1 VAIPALVVPIA
12 SLACSGSAHIELR
25 EAGVYALDQE
35 DIVVAQPR
43 LGDCRSDELA
53 LSWRGHEVP
62 LRVVGDRDGKFAP
75 GAHIEWVGEALHG
88 PSSWFD
94 TYTLD
99 NAYILSAAPGTHAR
113 LRAATAA
120 GVGIPA
126 RLVRRAHFEQQNE
139 LIRLNRQTM
148 KQGDEP
154 DIWEWAKLTYVDAKP
169 FTVDF
174 DLPDLAATDAAGT
187 TVDMLLDFRGISYIV
202 PVKDAAKPLDHVV
215 EVQVNGRPAT
225 VLNWDGRAETSKKI
239 ALPRAALKPRGN
251 VLSLRIPERVRPG
264 GTGKAIVDQVMFNW
278 LEVAYPING
287 DLTAS
292 AAPLQI
298 AAGAKAPASVEL
310 SATAGTAVSL
320 YAADGSLHAATAG
333 ANRRVRFA
341 DLAPGVDLYPVIG
354 SALRKPS
361 AVRAVADID
370 LRNPGAGYDYL
381 IVSHASLIDAVQP
394 LAEFHRRHG
403 LKVGLVDVEQIY
415 DVFNNGIVHPS
426 AIRDLIAWGREH
438 WSVKPRYVLLV
449 GTASF
454 DIRESGK
461 PVTLQPDSFSRA
473 TGVPFS
479 KRSDIVA
486 GAGTQAANRNLIP
499 TWQYPSDEGQS
510 ASDNPFVVP
519 LGTEHEPALAIG
531 RFPVVTAAQAEAVVR
546 KTIDYAAAPNLG
558 AWRHRV
564 MLIANEN
571 SSFQGASDTLAVG
584 LGQKGFTAEKI
595 YGNPAELDNV
605 AREAEISESLNSGE
619 LLVHFLGHGGRLIWR
634 TGPPDFKKNH
644 DLFTLDD
651 VSDLR
656 NGGHLPM
663 VLSMTCFS
671 APFDNPNEDSIGE
684 RFLREPDRGAVA
696 VFAASWTNAPNLQ
709 FSKKLVDEL
718 TQPGRPIGDAILAA
732 KKETSDHT
740 MVEMYNLLGDPAL
753 VLKLPQERVQIVRN
767 RERWTDRIG
776 VRVPESG
783 FGGAVTVDWIDEKGS
798 AVQSRTYEARDSQFE
813 LAVPPNAATVRI
825 YAANFRTG
833 RDALGSLD
841 LRLSVPTPVA
851 AARRTW
857 TIGKSAATMRAKA
870 GLEQP
875 AATTRALAGP
885 EKPPVKVTPALTKSK
900 PDVIGHFSFDAPA
913 DTRAMPPVENSRD
926 GDKSLRSGTAVEPK
940 KRGKCPPQQQC
951 Q

>member
-1 VAIPALVVPIA
+1 MSPVRLITWIAVAIPALVVPIA

-25 EAGVYALDQE
+25 EAGVYALDRE
-35 DIVVAQPR
+35 DIVAAQPG

-62 LRVVGDRDGKFAP
+62 LRVVGDRDGKFTQ

-99 NAYILSAAPGTHAR
+99 NAYILSAAPGTHSR
-113 LRAATAA
+113 LRAANG
-120 GVGIPA
+120 GVGSPA

-154 DIWEWAKLTYVDAKP
+154 DIWEWAKLTHVDAKP
-169 FTVDF
+169 FTIDF
-174 DLPDLAATDAAGT
+174 DLPDLAATDAAGKA
-187 TVDMLLDFRGISYIV
+187 VDMLLDFRGISYII
-202 PVKDAAKPLDHVV
+202 KSKERAKPFDHVV
-215 EVQVNGRPAT
+215 EVQVNGHPTT
-225 VLNWDGRAETSKKI
+225 VFNWDGRAETSKKI
-239 ALPRAALKPRGN
+239 ALPRAVLKPHGN
-251 VLSLRIPERVRPG
+251 VLSLRIPERVRPD
-264 GTGKAIVDQVMFNW
+264 GTGEAIIDQVMFNW
-278 LEVAYPING
+278 LEVSYPING
-287 DLTAS
+287 DLAAS
-292 AAPLQI
+292 VAPLQI
-298 AAGAKAPASVEL
+298 ATGAKAPASVEL
-310 SATAGTAVSL
+310 SAAAGAVVSL
-320 YAADGSLHAATAG
+320 YADDGSLHVATAG
-333 ANRRVRFA
+333 ASKRVRFA
-341 DLAPGVDLYPVIG
+341 DLAPGIDIYPVIG
-354 SALRKPS
+354 SALRQPS
-361 AVRAVADID
+361 AVRAVADTE

-394 LAEFHRRHG
+394 LAEFHRRNG
-403 LKVGLVDVEQIY
+403 LKVGLVDVAQVY

-461 PVTLQPDSFSRA
+461 PVSLQPDSFDRR
-473 TGVPFS
+473 TGVPFI
-479 KRSDIVA
+479 KRSDIVG

-499 TWQYPSDEGQS
+499 TWQFPSDEGQS

-519 LGTEHEPALAIG
+519 PGKDHEPALAIG
-531 RFPVVTAAQAEAVVR
+531 RFPVVTAAEAEAVVR
-546 KTIDYAAAPNLG
+546 KTIDYASATNVG

-564 MLIANEN
+564 MLIANE
-571 SSFQGASDTLAVG
+571 SPAFQSASDKLAVG
-584 LGQKGFTAEKI
+584 LGQKGYTAEKI
-595 YGNPAELDNV
+595 YGNPAEGDNV
-605 AREAEISESLNSGE
+605 ARQTEISEGLNGGE
-619 LLVHFLGHGGRLIWR
+619 LLVHFIGHGGRLIWR

-644 DLFTLDD
+644 DLFTLED
-651 VSDLR
+651 VSNLR
-656 NGGHLPM
+656 NGAYLPM

-684 RFLREPDRGAVA
+684 RLLREPDRGAVA
-696 VFAASWTNAPNLQ
+696 VFAASWTNAPDPQ

-718 TQPGRPIGDAILAA
+718 MQPGRPIGDAIVAA

-767 RERWTDRIG
+767 RDRWTDRIG
-776 VRVPESG
+776 VRVPEPG

-798 AVQSRTYEARDSQFE
+798 AVQSKTYEARDSQFE
-813 LAVPPNAATVRI
+813 LAVPPNVATVRI

-841 LRLSVPTPVA
+841 LRPPA
-851 AARRTW
+851 PAPGKRTW
-857 TIGKSAATMRAKA
+857 RIGKSAATTGAKA
-870 GLEQP
+870 GPQQ
-875 AATTRALAGP
+875 
-885 EKPPVKVTPALTKSK
+885 PPVKVTPALTRPK
-900 PDVIGHFSFDAPA
+900 PDVISHFSFDAPA
-913 DTRAMPPVENSRD
+913 DGHARAPAENSQN
-926 GDKSLRSGTAVEPK
+926 GGKSLRGGTAVEPK
-940 KRGKCPPQQQC
+940 RAKCPPQQQC

>member
-1 VAIPALVVPIA
+1 MSPVRLITWIAVAIPALVVPIA

-25 EAGVYALDQE
+25 EAGVYALDQA
-35 DIVVAQPR
+35 DIVAAQPH

-62 LRVVGDRDGKFAP
+62 LRVVGDREGKFAP

-113 LRAATAA
+113 LRAATG
-120 GVGIPA
+120 GVGSPT
-126 RLVRRAHFEQQNE
+126 RLVRRAHFEEQNE

-154 DIWEWAKLTYVDAKP
+154 DIWEWAKLTHVDAKP

-202 PVKDAAKPLDHVV
+202 QFKEGAKPFDHVV

-225 VLNWDGRAETSKKI
+225 ALNWDGRAETSKKI
-239 ALPRAALKPRGN
+239 ALPRAVLKPRGN
-251 VLSLRIPERVRPG
+251 VLSLRIPERVRPD
-264 GTGKAIVDQVMFNW
+264 GTGEAIIDQVMFNW
-278 LEVAYPING
+278 LEVAYPISG

-292 AAPLQI
+292 VAPLQI
-298 AAGAKAPASVEL
+298 AMGAKAPASVEL
-310 SATAGTAVSL
+310 SAAAGAVVSL
-320 YAADGSLHAATAG
+320 YAADGSVHVATAG
-333 ANRRVRFA
+333 ADKRVRFA
-341 DLAPGVDLYPVIG
+341 DLAAGVDLYPMIG
-354 SALRKPS
+354 SAPRKPS
-361 AVRAVADID
+361 AVRAVADAD
-370 LRNPGAGYDYL
+370 LRNPGGGYDYL
-381 IVSHASLIDAVQP
+381 IVSHASLIDAVRP
-394 LAEFHRRHG
+394 LAEFHRRNG
-403 LKVGLVDVEQIY
+403 LKVGIVDVAQVY
-415 DVFNNGIVHPS
+415 DTFNDGIVHPS
-426 AIRDLIAWGREH
+426 AIRDMIAWGREH

-461 PVTLQPDSFSRA
+461 PVSLQPESFNRQ

-479 KRSDIVA
+479 KRSDVVE
-486 GAGTQAANRNLIP
+486 GTGTQAANRNLIP

-519 LGTEHEPALAIG
+519 AGKDHEPALAIG
-531 RFPVVTAAQAEAVVR
+531 RFPVVTAAEAEAVVR
-546 KTIDYAAAPNLG
+546 KTIDYASATNVG

-564 MLIANEN
+564 MLIANEYP
-571 SSFQGASDTLAVG
+571 SFQTASDKLAVG
-584 LGQKGFTAEKI
+584 LGQKGYTSEKI
-595 YGNPAELDNV
+595 YGNPAEADNV
-605 AREAEISESLNSGE
+605 ARQAEISEGLNNGE

-651 VSDLR
+651 VSNLR
-656 NGGHLPM
+656 NGTHLPM

-684 RFLREPDRGAVA
+684 RLLREPDRGAVA

-709 FSKKLVDEL
+709 FSKMLVDEL
-718 TQPGRPIGDAILAA
+718 MQPARPIGDAILAA
-732 KKETSDHT
+732 KKQTSDHT

-753 VLKLPQERVQIVRN
+753 VLKLPQDRVQIVRN
-767 RERWTDRIG
+767 RDRWTDRIG
-776 VRVPESG
+776 VRVPEPG
-783 FGGAVTVDWIDEKGS
+783 FGGAVTVDWIDESG
-798 AVQSRTYEARDSQFE
+798 AVVRSTTYEARDSQFE
-813 LAVPPNAATVRI
+813 LAVPRNAASVRI

-841 LRLSVPTPVA
+841 FRPPAPA
-851 AARRTW
+851 AASSWENLRRRGTKP
-857 TIGKSAATMRAKA
+857 GS
-870 GLEQP
+870 EQ
-875 AATTRALAGP
+875 
-885 EKPPVKVTPALTKSK
+885 PPVKATPASTKSTPASTK
-900 PDVIGHFSFDAPA
+900 STSDVIGHFPFDASPNPRATPPA
-913 DTRAMPPVENSRD
+913 E
-926 GDKSLRSGTAVEPK
+926 KSPGGEK
-940 KRGKCPPQQQC
+940 
-951 Q
+951 